1 MPVGFIVFR
10 FATKHAGQG
19 NPGLDEKRFG
29 SVKNMLKKMPNPM
42 GTLCRG
48 NSPPPWTSEQSVTAD
63 LPLKAVVFD
72 CDGVLVDTEPLH
84 YQAFQEILQPLDL
97 GFDYDHYLKH
107 YIGFDD
113 RDAFIEAFREGNR
126 PLDAET
132 LHSLIEA
139 KGNALLRI
147 IANGVSSFPG
157 VTALVHELAAGG
169 IPLAVASGALRHE
182 VELFLKVLGLEDAFS
197 VIVAAD
203 DVSRSKPDPETY
215 LAALKRLQT
224 GLGSN
229 HADPTRCIAIED
241 TPTGIQSAKA
251 AGLFVIG
258 VTNSFPAQ
266 EIREVADLVVQSLE
280 EITLEKMLHLMTE
293 GSRSPSH
300 PQESVD
306 DIPTTHGRVNPAEV

>member
-1 MPVGFIVFR
+1 M
-10 FATKHAGQG
+10 
-19 NPGLDEKRFG
+19 
-29 SVKNMLKKMPNPM
+29 
-42 GTLCRG
+42 
-48 NSPPPWTSEQSVTAD
+48 TAD
-63 LPLKAVVFD
+63 LVLNAVVFD

-84 YQAFQEILQPLDL
+84 YQAFQEVLRPMDL
-97 GFDYDHYLKH
+97 GFDYDHYLKY

-113 RDAFIEAFREGNR
+113 RDAFIEAFREGGR

-132 LHSLIEA
+132 LYSLIEA
-139 KGNALLRI
+139 KGKALLRI
-147 IANGVSSFPG
+147 IANGVSTFPG

-182 VELFLKVLGLEDAFS
+182 VELFLKVLGIGDAFS

-215 LAALKRLQT
+215 RAALYRLQEQ
-224 GLGSN
+224 LGSN

-258 VTNSFPAQ
+258 VTNSFPA
-266 EIREVADLVVQSLE
+266 EELRELADLVVQSLA
-280 EITLEKMLHLMTE
+280 EITLETMVHLVTKSPN
-293 GSRSPSH
+293 GSL
-300 PQESVD
+300 
-306 DIPTTHGRVNPAEV
+306 NP